1 MISVIDGA
9 NFDSEY
15 SSVALA
21 ERAVAIAEL
30 QTYRSRQ
37 TKLHC
42 DPFTANRT
50 INLNDNF
57 LFPHLVAAF
66 LLRHD

>member
-15 SSVALA
+15 SSVA
-21 ERAVAIAEL
+21 RAVSIAEL

-42 DPFTANRT
+42 DPFTAIRT

-57 LFPHLVAAF
+57 IFPHLVAAF